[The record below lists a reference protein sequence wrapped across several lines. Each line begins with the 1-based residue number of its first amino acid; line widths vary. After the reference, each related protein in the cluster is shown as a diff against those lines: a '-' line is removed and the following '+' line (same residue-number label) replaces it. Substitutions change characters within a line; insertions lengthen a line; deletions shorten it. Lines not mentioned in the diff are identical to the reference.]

1 MSCQRG
7 QGRALPLQSRHARPS
22 PSHGPHP
29 SSLAALF
36 VSSACQSSAVKDE
49 AASVGVVVVNAPSA
63 GEVRRVLV
71 REGMQVSEGD
81 PVVEIV
87 VRTAAPAPSQPQA
100 EDPVARAG
108 RNIGAAQGEVEA
120 ARAEVVRTEVEVS
133 RLTPM
138 VASGEATQGQ
148 LDGARAD
155 YERAQQRFQRAQSAA
170 QGAQSGLVVARQQ
183 QSQNSF
189 PAATTVEQI
198 VVARATSAGTV
209 SAVNARVGESV
220 RAGQPLAT
228 LRAGGR

>member
-1 MSCQRG
+1 MISKLR
-7 QGRALPLQSRHARPS
+7 RL
-22 PSHGPHP
+22 P
-29 SSLAALF
+29 SSQRRRRGAALIF
-36 VSSACQSSAVKDE
+36 ALGALLVSSACRSSAVKDE
-49 AASVGVVVVNAPSA
+49 PEARGVVVVNAPAA

-71 REGMQVSEGD
+71 REGVEVGEGD

-87 VRTAAPAPSQPQA
+87 VRTAAPAATQQQQG

-120 ARAEVVRTEVEVS
+120 ARAEVVRTEVEVG
-133 RLTPM
+133 RLTPL
-138 VASGEATQGQ
+138 VASGQATQGE

-170 QGAQSGLVVARQQ
+170 QSAQSGLVVARQQ
-183 QSQNSF
+183 SRNSSF
-189 PAATTVEQI
+189 PSFAPAEQI

-209 SAVNARVGESV
+209 SAVSARVGQTV
-220 RAGQPLAT
+220 QAGQPLAT

>member
-1 MSCQRG
+1 MTSKLL
-7 QGRALPLQSRHARPS
+7 RALS
-22 PSHGPHP
+22 PSGRREGTAFIFA
-29 SSLAALF
+29 LAAFLA
-36 VSSACQSSAVKDE
+36 STACQSQTAKDE
-49 AASVGVVVVNAPSA
+49 TSFGVVVVNAPA
-63 GEVRRVLV
+63 EGEVRRVLV
-71 REGMQVSEGD
+71 REGVQVNEGD

-87 VRTAAPAPSQPQA
+87 VRTAAPAATRPPG
-100 EDPVARAG
+100 EDPLARAG

-133 RLTPM
+133 RLTPL

-183 QSQNSF
+183 AQNSSSAP
-189 PAATTVEQI
+189 PAPQEQI

-209 SAVNARVGESV
+209 SAVSARVGQRVS
-220 RAGQPLAT
+220 AGQPLAT
-228 LRAGGR
+228 LRAGGN